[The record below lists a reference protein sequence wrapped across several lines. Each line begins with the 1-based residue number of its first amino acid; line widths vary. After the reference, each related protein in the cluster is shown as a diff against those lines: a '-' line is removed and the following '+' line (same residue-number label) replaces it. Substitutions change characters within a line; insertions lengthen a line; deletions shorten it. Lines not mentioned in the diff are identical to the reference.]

1 MAILLSACVPRLASV
16 TLQEFSRPSGT
27 HGRVDGW
34 RTGGGHLDLAGRSS
48 RTQKGSALW
57 GGNASVRRCVTRL
70 RSQAANVNVGVD
82 VEKVEFSSPRP
93 EGGVSVKLPHVL

>member
-16 TLQEFSRPSGT
+16 TSQEFSRPSGT
-27 HGRVDGW
+27 HA
-34 RTGGGHLDLAGRSS
+34 RTGDGHLDLAGRSS
-48 RTQKGSALW
+48 RTLKGSALW

-93 EGGVSVKLPHVL
+93 EGGVSVKLPHIL